1 MAAGHGA
8 PVARSD
14 GSNQITIRVHPA
26 IVDRA
31 DALVDFVGER
41 TNQATPSRADVWR
54 EALLRGIAELE
65 REHGEMRKKRR

>member
-1 MAAGHGA
+1 M
-8 PVARSD
+8 ARSD

-26 IVDRA
+26 IVERA
-31 DALVDFVGER
+31 DELVDFVGAR

-65 REHGEMRKKRR
+65 RERGEAKKKRR